1 MTGMLWT
8 LLIAY
13 GLTFVALR
21 LLLGCGWAGYLAI
34 DTPNVRSLHS
44 SPIPRVGGL
53 VMIPVALA
61 SALISSQPPPLLLA
75 LAAGLCAVSFI
86 DDRWGLPVFL
96 RLVAHALAVIVL
108 CRSFEPS
115 LSTLA
120 FALAVVTVIW
130 SVNLFNFM
138 DGSDGLAGG
147 MALFGFS
154 AFGLTMLDA
163 MPAMAY
169 LAFSLVAAAAGFL
182 MLNFSPARVFMGDA
196 GSVPLGFLAGGIGL
210 TGWLQNAWPA
220 WFPLLVFS
228 PFVADASVT
237 LMKRLF
243 RGEKFWQAHRDHYYQ
258 RLVRLG
264 WSHRRLALAE
274 YALMAACGASA
285 LIMLHAG
292 FEFQML
298 GLVLWIAAYS
308 GLMLFID
315 GRWAKSAASRGGQ
328 A

>member
-1 MTGMLWT
+1 M
-8 LLIAY
+8 AC
-13 GLTFVALR
+13 GLTFAALR
-21 LLLGCGWAGYLAI
+21 LMLGRGWAEYLAI
-34 DTPNVRSLHS
+34 DTPNIRSLHA

-53 VMIPVALA
+53 VMVPVALA
-61 SALISSQPPPLLLA
+61 SSLIFSQPPRLVLA

-96 RLVAHALAVIVL
+96 RLLAHALAVIVL

-115 LSTLA
+115 LSTWT
-120 FALAVVTVIW
+120 FALAAVTLIW

-138 DGSDGLAGG
+138 DGADGLAGG

-154 AFGLTMLDA
+154 AFGLTTLDA

-210 TGWLQNAWPA
+210 TGWLQNAWPV

-237 LMKRLF
+237 LMRRLL
-243 RGEKFWQAHRDHYYQ
+243 RRERFWQAHRDHYYQ
-258 RLVRLG
+258 RLVRMG
-264 WSHRRLALAE
+264 WSHRKLALAE
-274 YALMAACGASA
+274 YVLMAACGGSA
-285 LIMLHAG
+285 LAMLQMG

-298 GLVLWIAAYS
+298 GLSLWGATYA
-308 GLMLFID
+308 GVMLLID
-315 GRWAKSAASRGGQ
+315 SLWAKGAATRGGQ
-328 A
+328 V